1 MDGVVSSVYFVRDM
15 TRRRFDGPRTECP
28 VRNRSVPAG
37 IWPDFPDPT
46 GIQPGTNPCTGTGYG
61 FSYGSKLKIGPE
73 PVESCQVSFEPPG
86 RCKCPALI
94 IFLSK
99 YLLWN
104 FVVALPAPSLLL
116 NLAAI
121 PSNDSH
127 FVAFVFGRAFRNGI
141 SPIPSG
147 LLQVR
152 ASLFSLGSWS
162 SMGNKPGKQER
173 EVVSPLARGRQEI
186 LLKVAPPLDH
196 AHLRWLARDLERVH
210 GFTPGNCR
218 AVTPPDHYAEYMR
231 LQGWLDVNL
240 DDPDLSHLFPE
251 TPNGT
256 RNVSDNQI
264 CRPGSALSMEVTV
277 NSRQGFLSN
286 WVDEAVWEG
295 GTPAVSLGVKNAGT
309 SQSTELAKPPISSL
323 HFITRSHSS
332 TPQFLP
338 PPITSTCAVPLDPQ
352 PTSND
357 HTSLFQSR
365 VHDLLRR
372 GLLSSAQQAIQRFIA
387 SSPTVPDAV
396 FAIEF
401 AAASGVDLGLG
412 ISCEILRKLLGKF
425 DDAVKLFDRLIGS
438 EDCVL
443 SNAACTMILEGF
455 YEQDKFLEAFD
466 YFVRISDANVK
477 LGMWIYNVLIN
488 GLCHQGYVGEAIQV
502 FDIKCK
508 NTGLP
513 PTLHK
518 FKTLFFGLCK
528 KGWLVEAELV
538 FEEMEV
544 QGFFVDKMGLFDKA
558 WVLWNLMSDLGIQ
571 PNEVTYNLM
580 IWYYCKQGKLDCAFD
595 YFVRIS
601 DPNVKLGMWIYN
613 VLINGLCHQGYVGEA
628 IQVFDIMCKNT
639 GLPPTRHMFKTLFF
653 GLCKKG
659 WLVEAELVFE
669 EMEVQGFFVD
679 KVMYTSLMNAH
690 GKNKKMKMA
699 MRVYFRMLKKGCDP
713 DICTY
718 NTLIHGFLKMGLYD
732 KAWVL
737 WNLMSDL
744 GIQPN
749 EVTYNLMICYYCK
762 QGKLDCA
769 TMLLNSMV
777 PCNLAPCVHCY
788 TPIIAAL
795 YKQNRCLE
803 VDEMCERMLESGI
816 IPDHVLFF
824 VLMKNEPKGLELQL
838 CLLMLQAI
846 AKTVWLD
853 HSSLSNFDK
862 INSSAGL
869 EQEIELILREITRI
883 DLNLCNVAGSIYVSA
898 LCEGGKTEAALACFK
913 NVASAGCIPLL
924 FTFNSLIKRLFQDG
938 RFEDVKSLFEI
949 MQNEGIVPNLET
961 YLIMVKEYCKQEDLA
976 SAFGILDQ
984 MKEMGPEPN
993 VAIYACIIACL
1004 SKQRRISEECF
1015 TVAYMTMIKAYT
1027 RNGRGDK
1034 ALNLFEKMIENA
1046 IQPSSY
1052 SYTALLSGLV
1062 KRKIR
1067 LKNLVDLM
1075 ARSKIK
1081 ADLVLHIAWIS
1092 CVCGNITGTKKRWH
1106 MTSRISKRARD
1117 LLFNLLHQKAS

>member
-1 MDGVVSSVYFVRDM
+1 MIKRRPFHHSIYFK
-15 TRRRFDGPRTECP
+15 
-28 VRNRSVPAG
+28 
-37 IWPDFPDPT
+37 
-46 GIQPGTNPCTGTGYG
+46 
-61 FSYGSKLKIGPE
+61 SKK
-73 PVESCQVSFEPPG
+73 
-86 RCKCPALI
+86 R
-94 IFLSK
+94 
-99 YLLWN
+99 
-104 FVVALPAPSLLL
+104 
-116 NLAAI
+116 
-121 PSNDSH
+121 
-127 FVAFVFGRAFRNGI
+127 
-141 SPIPSG
+141 
-147 LLQVR
+147 
-152 ASLFSLGSWS
+152 
-162 SMGNKPGKQER
+162 
-173 EVVSPLARGRQEI
+173 
-186 LLKVAPPLDH
+186 
-196 AHLRWLARDLERVH
+196 
-210 GFTPGNCR
+210 
-218 AVTPPDHYAEYMR
+218 
-231 LQGWLDVNL
+231 
-240 DDPDLSHLFPE
+240 
-251 TPNGT
+251 
-256 RNVSDNQI
+256 
-264 CRPGSALSMEVTV
+264 
-277 NSRQGFLSN
+277 
-286 WVDEAVWEG
+286 
-295 GTPAVSLGVKNAGT
+295 
-309 SQSTELAKPPISSL
+309 
-323 HFITRSHSS
+323 
-332 TPQFLP
+332 
-338 PPITSTCAVPLDPQ
+338 PITSTCAVPLDPQ

-412 ISCEILRKLLGKF
+412 ISCEILRKLVDLGEPLSAHDFYHDHLIARGIEPDSNIVNSMVICLAKLGKL

-502 FDIKCK
+502 FDIRCK

-513 PTLHK
+513 PTLH
-518 FKTLFFGLCK
+518 
-528 KGWLVEAELV
+528 V
-538 FEEMEV
+538 
-544 QGFFVDKMGLFDKA
+544 
-558 WVLWNLMSDLGIQ
+558 
-571 PNEVTYNLM
+571 
-580 IWYYCKQGKLDCAFD
+580 
-595 YFVRIS
+595 
-601 DPNVKLGMWIYN
+601 
-613 VLINGLCHQGYVGEA
+613 
-628 IQVFDIMCKNT
+628 
-639 GLPPTRHMFKTLFF
+639 FKTLFF

-718 NTLIHGFLKMGLYD
+718 NTLIHGFLKMGLFD

-777 PCNLAPCVHCY
+777 PCNLAPCVRFYTPIIAALYKQDKFLEAFDYFVRISDANVKLGMWIYNVLINGLCHQGYVGEAIQVFDIMCKNTGLPPALHMFKTLFFGLCKKGWLVEAELVFEEMEVQGFFVDKVMYTSLMNAHGKNKKMKMAMRVYFRMLKKGCDPNICTYNTLIHGFLKMGLFDKAWVLWNLMSDLGIQPNEVTYNIMICYYCKQGKLDCATMLLNSMVPCNLAPCVRSY

-846 AKTVWLD
+846 AKNGCGLD

-984 MKEMGPEPN
+984 MKEMGPKPN

-1004 SKQRRISEECF
+1004 SKQRRISEAETVF
-1015 TVAYMTMIKAYT
+1015 HMMHRDGLDHDEVAYMTMIKAYT

-1052 SYTALLSGLV
+1052 SYTALL
-1062 KRKIR
+1062 
-1067 LKNLVDLM
+1067 
-1075 ARSKIK
+1075 KIK
-1081 ADLVLHIAWIS
+1081 RLSIEAHAE
-1092 CVCGNITGTKKRWH
+1092 N
-1106 MTSRISKRARD
+1106 
-1117 LLFNLLHQKAS
+1117 

>member
-1 MDGVVSSVYFVRDM
+1 METRILTEANDLGRRTTEDLCRRVEKL
-15 TRRRFDGPRTECP
+15 RRRVEEIDYKL
-28 VRNRSVPAG
+28 S
-37 IWPDFPDPT
+37 
-46 GIQPGTNPCTGTGYG
+46 
-61 FSYGSKLKIGPE
+61 FSSE
-73 PVESCQVSFEPPG
+73 
-86 RCKCPALI
+86 
-94 IFLSK
+94 
-99 YLLWN
+99 
-104 FVVALPAPSLLL
+104 
-116 NLAAI
+116 
-121 PSNDSH
+121 
-127 FVAFVFGRAFRNGI
+127 
-141 SPIPSG
+141 
-147 LLQVR
+147 
-152 ASLFSLGSWS
+152 
-162 SMGNKPGKQER
+162 
-173 EVVSPLARGRQEI
+173 
-186 LLKVAPPLDH
+186 
-196 AHLRWLARDLERVH
+196 
-210 GFTPGNCR
+210 
-218 AVTPPDHYAEYMR
+218 
-231 LQGWLDVNL
+231 
-240 DDPDLSHLFPE
+240 
-251 TPNGT
+251 
-256 RNVSDNQI
+256 
-264 CRPGSALSMEVTV
+264 
-277 NSRQGFLSN
+277 GFLVYESKTRDFWIN
-286 WVDEAVWEG
+286 LRLGEIGNRLGEKI
-295 GTPAVSLGVKNAGT
+295 VSLGLGAGRRKGDLFARV
-309 SQSTELAKPPISSL
+309 LAKRRRRDSTRDKNVAVLSRNLQRDGASRPFRPERDGINNSGVRCWIILVEFWLPLHLSSAVACNKTQAHLNPLNWLNPRFPPSISSPA
-323 HFITRSHSS
+323 HIV
-332 TPQFLP
+332 LP
-338 PPITSTCAVPLDPQ
+338 HNFSPHPQ

-387 SSPTVPDAV
+387 SSPTVHDAV

-412 ISCEILRKLLGKF
+412 ISELRIGIEPDSNIVNCMVICLAKLGKL

-502 FDIKCK
+502 FDIRCK

-513 PTLHK
+513 PTLHV

-538 FEEMEV
+538 FEEMEQFCEKV
-544 QGFFVDKMGLFDKA
+544 MYTSLMNAHGKNKKMKMAMRVYFRMLKKGCDPDIFTYNTLIHGFLKMGLFDKA

-580 IWYYCKQGKLDCAFD
+580 ICYYCKQGKLDCATMLLNSMVPCNLAPSVRSYTPIIAALYKQDKFLEAFD

-601 DPNVKLGMWIYN
+601 DANVKLGMWIYN
-613 VLINGLCHQGYVGEA
+613 VLINGLCHQGYV
-628 IQVFDIMCKNT
+628 
-639 GLPPTRHMFKTLFF
+639 
-653 GLCKKG
+653 G

-713 DICTY
+713 NICTY
-718 NTLIHGFLKMGLYD
+718 NTLIHGFLKMGLFD

-749 EVTYNLMICYYCK
+749 E

-769 TMLLNSMV
+769 KMLLNSMV
-777 PCNLAPCVHCY
+777 PCNLAPCVRSY
-788 TPIIAAL
+788 TPIIAAH
-795 YKQNRCLE
+795 RCGSN
-803 VDEMCERMLESGI
+803 CQERVWAG
-816 IPDHVLFF
+816 PFF
-824 VLMKNEPKGLELQL
+824 TL
-838 CLLMLQAI
+838 
-846 AKTVWLD
+846 
-853 HSSLSNFDK
+853 NFDK

-949 MQNEGIVPNLET
+949 MQNEGIVPNLQHDQN
-961 YLIMVKEYCKQEDLA
+961 EYCKQEDLA

-984 MKEMGPEPN
+984 MKEMGPKPN
-993 VAIYACIIACL
+993 VAIYDCIIACL
-1004 SKQRRISEECF
+1004 SKQGRISEAETVF
-1015 TVAYMTMIKAYT
+1015 HRMHRDGLDHDEVAYMTMIKAYT

-1081 ADLVLHIAWIS
+1081 ADLDSWI
-1092 CVCGNITGTKKRWH
+1092 CGNITGTKKRWH
-1106 MTSRISKRARD
+1106 MTNRISKRARD

>member
-1 MDGVVSSVYFVRDM
+1 MIKRRPFHHSIYFK
-15 TRRRFDGPRTECP
+15 
-28 VRNRSVPAG
+28 
-37 IWPDFPDPT
+37 
-46 GIQPGTNPCTGTGYG
+46 
-61 FSYGSKLKIGPE
+61 SKK
-73 PVESCQVSFEPPG
+73 
-86 RCKCPALI
+86 R
-94 IFLSK
+94 
-99 YLLWN
+99 
-104 FVVALPAPSLLL
+104 
-116 NLAAI
+116 
-121 PSNDSH
+121 
-127 FVAFVFGRAFRNGI
+127 
-141 SPIPSG
+141 
-147 LLQVR
+147 
-152 ASLFSLGSWS
+152 
-162 SMGNKPGKQER
+162 
-173 EVVSPLARGRQEI
+173 
-186 LLKVAPPLDH
+186 
-196 AHLRWLARDLERVH
+196 
-210 GFTPGNCR
+210 
-218 AVTPPDHYAEYMR
+218 
-231 LQGWLDVNL
+231 
-240 DDPDLSHLFPE
+240 
-251 TPNGT
+251 
-256 RNVSDNQI
+256 
-264 CRPGSALSMEVTV
+264 
-277 NSRQGFLSN
+277 
-286 WVDEAVWEG
+286 
-295 GTPAVSLGVKNAGT
+295 
-309 SQSTELAKPPISSL
+309 
-323 HFITRSHSS
+323 
-332 TPQFLP
+332 
-338 PPITSTCAVPLDPQ
+338 PITSTCAVPLDPQ

-412 ISCEILRKLLGKF
+412 ISCEILRKLVDLGEPLSAHDF
-425 DDAVKLFDRLIGS
+425 YHDHLI
-438 EDCVL
+438 
-443 SNAACTMILEGF
+443 ARGF

-477 LGMWIYNVLIN
+477 L
-488 GLCHQGYVGEAIQV
+488 
-502 FDIKCK
+502 
-508 NTGLP
+508 
-513 PTLHK
+513 
-518 FKTLFFGLCK
+518 
-528 KGWLVEAELV
+528 
-538 FEEMEV
+538 
-544 QGFFVDKMGLFDKA
+544 
-558 WVLWNLMSDLGIQ
+558 
-571 PNEVTYNLM
+571 
-580 IWYYCKQGKLDCAFD
+580 
-595 YFVRIS
+595 
-601 DPNVKLGMWIYN
+601 
-613 VLINGLCHQGYVGEA
+613 A

-639 GLPPTRHMFKTLFF
+639 GLPPTLHMFKTLFF

-713 DICTY
+713 DILTY
-718 NTLIHGFLKMGLYD
+718 NTLIHGFLKMGLFD

-744 GIQPN
+744 GIQPDEVTYN
-749 EVTYNLMICYYCK
+749 LMICYYCKQGKLNCAFDYFVRISDANVKLGMWIYNVLINGLCHQGYVGEAIQVFDIMCKNTGLPPPLHMFKTLFFGLCKKGWLVEAELVFEEMEVQGFFVDKVMYTSLMNAHGKNKKMKMAMRVYFRMLKKGCDPDIWTYNTLIHGFLKMGLFDKAWVLWNLMSDLGIQPDEVTYNLMICYYCK

-777 PCNLAPCVHCY
+777 PCNLAPSVHSY
-788 TPIIAAL
+788 KPIIAAL

-846 AKTVWLD
+846 AKNGCGLD

-961 YLIMVKEYCKQEDLA
+961 YLIMVNEYCKQEDLA

-984 MKEMGPEPN
+984 MKEMGPKPN
-993 VAIYACIIACL
+993 VAIYNCIIACL
-1004 SKQRRISEECF
+1004 SKQRRISEAETVF
-1015 TVAYMTMIKAYT
+1015 HMMHRDGLDHDEVAYMIMINAYT

-1067 LKNLVDLM
+1067 LKNVG
-1075 ARSKIK
+1075 RGFCSK
-1081 ADLVLHIAWIS
+1081 
-1092 CVCGNITGTKKRWH
+1092 
-1106 MTSRISKRARD
+1106 
-1117 LLFNLLHQKAS
+1117 

>member
-1 MDGVVSSVYFVRDM
+1 MIKRRPFHHSIYFK
-15 TRRRFDGPRTECP
+15 
-28 VRNRSVPAG
+28 
-37 IWPDFPDPT
+37 
-46 GIQPGTNPCTGTGYG
+46 
-61 FSYGSKLKIGPE
+61 SKK
-73 PVESCQVSFEPPG
+73 
-86 RCKCPALI
+86 R
-94 IFLSK
+94 
-99 YLLWN
+99 
-104 FVVALPAPSLLL
+104 
-116 NLAAI
+116 
-121 PSNDSH
+121 
-127 FVAFVFGRAFRNGI
+127 
-141 SPIPSG
+141 
-147 LLQVR
+147 
-152 ASLFSLGSWS
+152 
-162 SMGNKPGKQER
+162 
-173 EVVSPLARGRQEI
+173 
-186 LLKVAPPLDH
+186 
-196 AHLRWLARDLERVH
+196 
-210 GFTPGNCR
+210 
-218 AVTPPDHYAEYMR
+218 
-231 LQGWLDVNL
+231 
-240 DDPDLSHLFPE
+240 
-251 TPNGT
+251 
-256 RNVSDNQI
+256 
-264 CRPGSALSMEVTV
+264 
-277 NSRQGFLSN
+277 
-286 WVDEAVWEG
+286 
-295 GTPAVSLGVKNAGT
+295 
-309 SQSTELAKPPISSL
+309 
-323 HFITRSHSS
+323 
-332 TPQFLP
+332 
-338 PPITSTCAVPLDPQ
+338 PITSTCAVPLDPQ

-412 ISCEILRKLLGKF
+412 ISCEILRKLVDLGEPLSAHDFYHDHLIARGIEPDSNIVNSMVICLAKLGKL

-466 YFVRISDANVK
+466 YFVRISDA
-477 LGMWIYNVLIN
+477 
-488 GLCHQGYVGEAIQV
+488 
-502 FDIKCK
+502 
-508 NTGLP
+508 
-513 PTLHK
+513 
-518 FKTLFFGLCK
+518 
-528 KGWLVEAELV
+528 
-538 FEEMEV
+538 
-544 QGFFVDKMGLFDKA
+544 
-558 WVLWNLMSDLGIQ
+558 
-571 PNEVTYNLM
+571 
-580 IWYYCKQGKLDCAFD
+580 
-595 YFVRIS
+595 
-601 DPNVKLGMWIYN
+601 NVKLGMWIYN

-713 DICTY
+713 DIFTY
-718 NTLIHGFLKMGLYD
+718 NTLIHGFLKMGLFDKAWVLWNLMSDLGIQPNKVTYNLMICYYCKQGKLDCATMLLNSMVPCNLAPCVRSYTPIIAALYKQDKFLEAFDYFVRISDANVKLGMWIYNVLINGLCHQGYVGEAIQVFDIMCKNTGLPPTLHMFKTLFFGLCKKGWLVEAELVFEEMEVQGFFVDKVMYTSLMNAHGKNKKMKMAMRVYFRMLKKGCDPDIFTYNTLIHGFLKMGLFD

-777 PCNLAPCVHCY
+777 PCNLAPCVRSYTPIIAALYKQDKFLEAFDYFVRISDANVKLGMWIYNVLINGLCHQGYVGEAIQVFDIMCKNTGLPPTLHMFKTLFFGLCKKGWLVEAELVFEEMEVQGFFVDKVMYTSLMNAHGKNKKMKMAMRVYFRMLKKGCDPDICTYNTLIHGFLKMGLFDKAWVLWNLMSDLGIQPNEVTYNLMICYYCKQGKLDCATMLLNSMVPCNLAPCVRSY

-846 AKTVWLD
+846 AKNGCGLD

-961 YLIMVKEYCKQEDLA
+961 YLIMVNEYCKQEDLA
-976 SAFGILDQ
+976 SAFWYF
-984 MKEMGPEPN
+984 GPDEGN
-993 VAIYACIIACL
+993 G
-1004 SKQRRISEECF
+1004 SK
-1015 TVAYMTMIKAYT
+1015 T
-1027 RNGRGDK
+1027 
-1034 ALNLFEKMIENA
+1034 
-1046 IQPSSY
+1046 
-1052 SYTALLSGLV
+1052 
-1062 KRKIR
+1062 
-1067 LKNLVDLM
+1067 
-1075 ARSKIK
+1075 
-1081 ADLVLHIAWIS
+1081 
-1092 CVCGNITGTKKRWH
+1092 
-1106 MTSRISKRARD
+1106 
-1117 LLFNLLHQKAS
+1117 

>member
-1 MDGVVSSVYFVRDM
+1 
-15 TRRRFDGPRTECP
+15 
-28 VRNRSVPAG
+28 
-37 IWPDFPDPT
+37 
-46 GIQPGTNPCTGTGYG
+46 
-61 FSYGSKLKIGPE
+61 
-73 PVESCQVSFEPPG
+73 
-86 RCKCPALI
+86 
-94 IFLSK
+94 
-99 YLLWN
+99 
-104 FVVALPAPSLLL
+104 
-116 NLAAI
+116 
-121 PSNDSH
+121 
-127 FVAFVFGRAFRNGI
+127 
-141 SPIPSG
+141 
-147 LLQVR
+147 
-152 ASLFSLGSWS
+152 
-162 SMGNKPGKQER
+162 MGNKPGKQER

-264 CRPGSALSMEVTV
+264 CRPGSALSMEVT
-277 NSRQGFLSN
+277 
-286 WVDEAVWEG
+286 
-295 GTPAVSLGVKNAGT
+295 
-309 SQSTELAKPPISSL
+309 
-323 HFITRSHSS
+323 
-332 TPQFLP
+332 
-338 PPITSTCAVPLDPQ
+338 
-352 PTSND
+352 
-357 HTSLFQSR
+357 
-365 VHDLLRR
+365 
-372 GLLSSAQQAIQRFIA
+372 QAIQRFIA
-387 SSPTVPDAV
+387 SSPTVHDAV

-401 AAASGVDLGLG
+401 SAASGVDLGLG
-412 ISCEILRKLLGKF
+412 ISCENLRKLVDLGEPLSAHDFYHDHLIARGIEPESNIVNSMVICLAKLGKL

-477 LGMWIYNVLIN
+477 LGMWIYNVLID
-488 GLCHQGYVGEAIQV
+488 GLCHQGYVGEAIQ
-502 FDIKCK
+502 
-508 NTGLP
+508 G
-513 PTLHK
+513 
-518 FKTLFFGLCK
+518 
-528 KGWLVEAELV
+528 GWWRRSWFLKRWSA
-538 FEEMEV
+538 
-544 QGFFVDKMGLFDKA
+544 
-558 WVLWNLMSDLGIQ
+558 
-571 PNEVTYNLM
+571 
-580 IWYYCKQGKLDCAFD
+580 
-595 YFVRIS
+595 R
-601 DPNVKLGMWIYN
+601 
-613 VLINGLCHQGYVGEA
+613 
-628 IQVFDIMCKNT
+628 
-639 GLPPTRHMFKTLFF
+639 
-653 GLCKKG
+653 
-659 WLVEAELVFE
+659 
-669 EMEVQGFFVD
+669 FFVD

-713 DICTY
+713 DIWTY
-718 NTLIHGFLKMGLYD
+718 NTLIRGFLKMGLFD

-744 GIQPN
+744 GIQPD

-777 PCNLAPCVHCY
+777 PCNLAPSVRSY
-788 TPIIAAL
+788 TPIVATL

-846 AKTVWLD
+846 AKNGCGLD

-961 YLIMVKEYCKQEDLA
+961 YLIMVNEYCKQEDLA

-984 MKEMGPEPN
+984 MKEMGPKPN
-993 VAIYACIIACL
+993 VAIYGCIIACL
-1004 SKQRRISEECF
+1004 SKQRRISEAETVF
-1015 TVAYMTMIKAYT
+1015 HMMHRDGLDHDEVAYMTMIKAYT

-1067 LKNLVDLM
+1067 LKNVG
-1075 ARSKIK
+1075 RGFCSK
-1081 ADLVLHIAWIS
+1081 
-1092 CVCGNITGTKKRWH
+1092 
-1106 MTSRISKRARD
+1106 
-1117 LLFNLLHQKAS
+1117 

>member
-1 MDGVVSSVYFVRDM
+1 MIKRRPFHHSIYFK
-15 TRRRFDGPRTECP
+15 
-28 VRNRSVPAG
+28 
-37 IWPDFPDPT
+37 
-46 GIQPGTNPCTGTGYG
+46 
-61 FSYGSKLKIGPE
+61 SKK
-73 PVESCQVSFEPPG
+73 
-86 RCKCPALI
+86 R
-94 IFLSK
+94 
-99 YLLWN
+99 
-104 FVVALPAPSLLL
+104 
-116 NLAAI
+116 
-121 PSNDSH
+121 
-127 FVAFVFGRAFRNGI
+127 
-141 SPIPSG
+141 
-147 LLQVR
+147 
-152 ASLFSLGSWS
+152 
-162 SMGNKPGKQER
+162 
-173 EVVSPLARGRQEI
+173 
-186 LLKVAPPLDH
+186 
-196 AHLRWLARDLERVH
+196 
-210 GFTPGNCR
+210 
-218 AVTPPDHYAEYMR
+218 
-231 LQGWLDVNL
+231 
-240 DDPDLSHLFPE
+240 
-251 TPNGT
+251 
-256 RNVSDNQI
+256 
-264 CRPGSALSMEVTV
+264 
-277 NSRQGFLSN
+277 
-286 WVDEAVWEG
+286 
-295 GTPAVSLGVKNAGT
+295 
-309 SQSTELAKPPISSL
+309 
-323 HFITRSHSS
+323 
-332 TPQFLP
+332 
-338 PPITSTCAVPLDPQ
+338 PITSTCAVPLDPQ

-412 ISCEILRKLLGKF
+412 ISCEILRKLVDLGEPLSAHDFYHDHLIARGIEPDSNIVNSMVICLAKLGKL

-502 FDIKCK
+502 FDIMYK

-513 PTLHK
+513 PTLHM

-544 QGFFVDKMGLFDKA
+544 QGFFVDKVMYTSLMNAHGKNKKMKMAMRVYFRMLKKGCDPDICTYNTLIHGFLKMGLFDKA

-571 PNEVTYNLM
+571 LNEVTYNLM
-580 IWYYCKQGKLDCAFD
+580 ICYYCKQGKLDCAFD

-659 WLVEAELVFE
+659 WLVEAELVIE

-718 NTLIHGFLKMGLYD
+718 NTLIHGFLKMGLFD

-777 PCNLAPCVHCY
+777 PCNLAPCVRSY

-846 AKTVWLD
+846 AKNGCGLD

-984 MKEMGPEPN
+984 MKEMGPKPN

-1004 SKQRRISEECF
+1004 SKQRRISEAETVF
-1015 TVAYMTMIKAYT
+1015 HMMHRDGLDHDEVAYMTMIKAYT

-1052 SYTALLSGLV
+1052 SYTALLSGTQILKYGMNIPVAAHHKIHNKSQELV
-1062 KRKIR
+1062 QKSEPAVPKAE
-1067 LKNLVDLM
+1067 L
-1075 ARSKIK
+1075 SKK
-1081 ADLVLHIAWIS
+1081 EESA
-1092 CVCGNITGTKKRWH
+1092 TKKL
-1106 MTSRISKRARD
+1106 TLPKVDYATE
-1117 LLFNLLHQKAS
+1117 LFNVLCMDDSRESDSTNPAHDKDGPVSKGLAMDPTPFVPNHIDPVAMAFTYCSGLGKPWLSSSWDGDANH

>member
-1 MDGVVSSVYFVRDM
+1 MIKRRPFHHSIYFK
-15 TRRRFDGPRTECP
+15 
-28 VRNRSVPAG
+28 
-37 IWPDFPDPT
+37 
-46 GIQPGTNPCTGTGYG
+46 
-61 FSYGSKLKIGPE
+61 SKK
-73 PVESCQVSFEPPG
+73 
-86 RCKCPALI
+86 R
-94 IFLSK
+94 
-99 YLLWN
+99 
-104 FVVALPAPSLLL
+104 
-116 NLAAI
+116 
-121 PSNDSH
+121 
-127 FVAFVFGRAFRNGI
+127 
-141 SPIPSG
+141 
-147 LLQVR
+147 
-152 ASLFSLGSWS
+152 
-162 SMGNKPGKQER
+162 
-173 EVVSPLARGRQEI
+173 
-186 LLKVAPPLDH
+186 
-196 AHLRWLARDLERVH
+196 
-210 GFTPGNCR
+210 
-218 AVTPPDHYAEYMR
+218 
-231 LQGWLDVNL
+231 
-240 DDPDLSHLFPE
+240 
-251 TPNGT
+251 
-256 RNVSDNQI
+256 
-264 CRPGSALSMEVTV
+264 
-277 NSRQGFLSN
+277 
-286 WVDEAVWEG
+286 
-295 GTPAVSLGVKNAGT
+295 
-309 SQSTELAKPPISSL
+309 
-323 HFITRSHSS
+323 
-332 TPQFLP
+332 
-338 PPITSTCAVPLDPQ
+338 PITSTCAVPLDPQ

-412 ISCEILRKLLGKF
+412 ISCEILRKLVDLGEPLSAHDFYHDHLIARGIEPDSNIVNSMVICLAKLGKL

-502 FDIKCK
+502 FDIRCK

-513 PTLHK
+513 PTLHV

-544 QGFFVDKMGLFDKA
+544 QGFFVEKVMYTSLMNAHGKNKKMKMAMRVYFRMLKKGCDPDIFTYNTLIHGFLKMGLFDKA

-580 IWYYCKQGKLDCAFD
+580 ICYYCKQGKLDCATMLLNSMVPCNLAPCVHSYTPIIAALYKQDKFLEVFD

-601 DPNVKLGMWIYN
+601 DANVKLGMWIYN

-639 GLPPTRHMFKTLFF
+639 GLPPTLHMFKILFF

-718 NTLIHGFLKMGLYD
+718 NTLIHGFLKMGLFD

-749 EVTYNLMICYYCK
+749 E
-762 QGKLDCA
+762 
-769 TMLLNSMV
+769 
-777 PCNLAPCVHCY
+777 
-788 TPIIAAL
+788 
-795 YKQNRCLE
+795 NRCLE

-824 VLMKNEPKGLELQL
+824 VLIKNEPKGLELQL

-846 AKTVWLD
+846 AKNGCGLD

-883 DLNLCNVAGSIYVSA
+883 DLNLCNVAGSIYVRA
-898 LCEGGKTEAALACFK
+898 LCEGGKTEAALACFI

-961 YLIMVKEYCKQEDLA
+961 YLIMVNEYCKQEDLA

-984 MKEMGPEPN
+984 MKEMGPKPN

-1004 SKQRRISEECF
+1004 SKQRRISEAETVF
-1015 TVAYMTMIKAYT
+1015 HMMHRDGLDHDEVAYMTMIKAYT

-1062 KRKIR
+1062 KRKNR
-1067 LKNLVDLM
+1067 LKNVG
-1075 ARSKIK
+1075 RGFCSK
-1081 ADLVLHIAWIS
+1081 
-1092 CVCGNITGTKKRWH
+1092 
-1106 MTSRISKRARD
+1106 
-1117 LLFNLLHQKAS
+1117 

>member
-1 MDGVVSSVYFVRDM
+1 
-15 TRRRFDGPRTECP
+15 
-28 VRNRSVPAG
+28 
-37 IWPDFPDPT
+37 
-46 GIQPGTNPCTGTGYG
+46 
-61 FSYGSKLKIGPE
+61 
-73 PVESCQVSFEPPG
+73 
-86 RCKCPALI
+86 
-94 IFLSK
+94 
-99 YLLWN
+99 
-104 FVVALPAPSLLL
+104 
-116 NLAAI
+116 
-121 PSNDSH
+121 
-127 FVAFVFGRAFRNGI
+127 
-141 SPIPSG
+141 
-147 LLQVR
+147 
-152 ASLFSLGSWS
+152 
-162 SMGNKPGKQER
+162 MGNKPGKQER
-173 EVVSPLARGRQEI
+173 EVVSPLARDRQEI

-256 RNVSDNQI
+256 RNVLDNQI
-264 CRPGSALSMEVTV
+264 CCPGSALSMEVTV
-277 NSRQGFLSN
+277 N
-286 WVDEAVWEG
+286 VY
-295 GTPAVSLGVKNAGT
+295 
-309 SQSTELAKPPISSL
+309 
-323 HFITRSHSS
+323 
-332 TPQFLP
+332 
-338 PPITSTCAVPLDPQ
+338 PQ

-357 HTSLFQSR
+357 HTSLFQSL

-396 FAIEF
+396 SAIEF

-412 ISCEILRKLLGKF
+412 ISCEILRKLVDLGEPLSAHDFYHDHLIARGIEPDSNIVNSMVICLAKLGKL

-502 FDIKCK
+502 FDIMCK

-513 PTLHK
+513 PTL
-518 FKTLFFGLCK
+518 
-528 KGWLVEAELV
+528 
-538 FEEMEV
+538 
-544 QGFFVDKMGLFDKA
+544 
-558 WVLWNLMSDLGIQ
+558 
-571 PNEVTYNLM
+571 
-580 IWYYCKQGKLDCAFD
+580 
-595 YFVRIS
+595 
-601 DPNVKLGMWIYN
+601 
-613 VLINGLCHQGYVGEA
+613 
-628 IQVFDIMCKNT
+628 
-639 GLPPTRHMFKTLFF
+639 HMFKTLFF

-659 WLVEAELVFE
+659 WLVEAELIFE

-718 NTLIHGFLKMGLYD
+718 NTLIHGFLKMGLFD

-762 QGKLDCA
+762 QEKLDCA

-846 AKTVWLD
+846 AKNGCGLD
-853 HSSLSNFDK
+853 HSSLSNFVK
-862 INSSAGL
+862 KNSSAGL
-869 EQEIELILREITRI
+869 EQEIELILREITTI

-898 LCEGGKTEAALACFK
+898 LCEGGKTAAALACFK
-913 NVASAGCIPLL
+913 NVVSAGCIPLL
-924 FTFNSLIKRLFQDG
+924 FTFNSLIKCLFQDG
-938 RFEDVKSLFEI
+938 HFEDVKSLFEI

-961 YLIMVKEYCKQEDLA
+961 YLIMVNEYCKQEDLA

-984 MKEMGPEPN
+984 MKEMGPKPN
-993 VAIYACIIACL
+993 VAIYDCIIACL
-1004 SKQRRISEECF
+1004 SKQRRISEAETVF
-1015 TVAYMTMIKAYT
+1015 RRMHRDGLDHDEVAYMTMINAYT

-1052 SYTALLSGLV
+1052 SYTALLSGMSADGCAPDRCAYNTLLKFLCERISGRRISNEATVETSGDPVIFYEVIVSYSSACSLGDNQQHGLTSSRHIGSPQLWKHPWNAERALPNGRGTDEHTEGGFAVRELELAHYFQCKICLCSQSEISWHPPMNATANTECGYVLWYELDKGLALGGFLCNMPFQFVSFPFFPGNSDRKFDPLMETTTKSDESRLSRPGHSKV
-1062 KRKIR
+1062 KPFSVSVG
-1067 LKNLVDLM
+1067 NTSVLM
-1075 ARSKIK
+1075 VVNGMAKANQMLSPPTFINSIK
-1081 ADLVLHIAWIS
+1081 ASFIDEMVK
-1092 CVCGNITGTKKRWH
+1092 T
-1106 MTSRISKRARD
+1106 
-1117 LLFNLLHQKAS
+1117 

>member
-1 MDGVVSSVYFVRDM
+1 MIKRRPFHHSIYFK
-15 TRRRFDGPRTECP
+15 
-28 VRNRSVPAG
+28 
-37 IWPDFPDPT
+37 
-46 GIQPGTNPCTGTGYG
+46 
-61 FSYGSKLKIGPE
+61 SKK
-73 PVESCQVSFEPPG
+73 
-86 RCKCPALI
+86 
-94 IFLSK
+94 
-99 YLLWN
+99 
-104 FVVALPAPSLLL
+104 
-116 NLAAI
+116 
-121 PSNDSH
+121 
-127 FVAFVFGRAFRNGI
+127 RA
-141 SPIPSG
+141 
-147 LLQVR
+147 
-152 ASLFSLGSWS
+152 
-162 SMGNKPGKQER
+162 
-173 EVVSPLARGRQEI
+173 
-186 LLKVAPPLDH
+186 
-196 AHLRWLARDLERVH
+196 
-210 GFTPGNCR
+210 
-218 AVTPPDHYAEYMR
+218 
-231 LQGWLDVNL
+231 
-240 DDPDLSHLFPE
+240 
-251 TPNGT
+251 
-256 RNVSDNQI
+256 
-264 CRPGSALSMEVTV
+264 
-277 NSRQGFLSN
+277 
-286 WVDEAVWEG
+286 
-295 GTPAVSLGVKNAGT
+295 
-309 SQSTELAKPPISSL
+309 
-323 HFITRSHSS
+323 
-332 TPQFLP
+332 
-338 PPITSTCAVPLDPQ
+338 ITSTCAVPLDPQ

-412 ISCEILRKLLGKF
+412 ISCEILRKLVDLGEPLSAHDFYHDHLIARGIEPDSTIVNSMVICLAKLGKL

-502 FDIKCK
+502 FDIRCK

-513 PTLHK
+513 PTLH
-518 FKTLFFGLCK
+518 
-528 KGWLVEAELV
+528 V
-538 FEEMEV
+538 F
-544 QGFFVDKMGLFDKA
+544 
-558 WVLWNLMSDLGIQ
+558 
-571 PNEVTYNLM
+571 
-580 IWYYCKQGKLDCAFD
+580 
-595 YFVRIS
+595 R
-601 DPNVKLGMWIYN
+601 
-613 VLINGLCHQGYVGEA
+613 
-628 IQVFDIMCKNT
+628 
-639 GLPPTRHMFKTLFF
+639 TLFF

-699 MRVYFRMLKKGCDP
+699 MRVYCRMLKKGCDP

-718 NTLIHGFLKMGLYD
+718 NTLIHGFLKMGLFDKAWVLWNLMSDLGIQPNKVTYNLMICYYCKQGKLDCATMLLNSMVPCNLAPCVRSYTPIIAALYKQDKFLEAFDYFVRISDANVKLGMWIYNVLINGLCHQGYVGEAIQVFDIMCKNTGLPPTLHLFKTLFFGLCKKGWLVEAELVFEEMEVQGFFLDKVMYTSLMNAHGKNKKMKMAMRVYFRMLKKGCDPDICTYNALIHGFLKMGLFD

-777 PCNLAPCVHCY
+777 PCNLAPCVRSY

-846 AKTVWLD
+846 AKNGCGLD

-949 MQNEGIVPNLET
+949 MQNEGIVPNLQT

-984 MKEMGPEPN
+984 MKEMGPKPN

-1004 SKQRRISEECF
+1004 SKQRRISEAETVF
-1015 TVAYMTMIKAYT
+1015 HRMHRDGLDHDEVAYMTMIKAYT

-1067 LKNLVDLM
+1067 LKNVG
-1075 ARSKIK
+1075 RGFCSK
-1081 ADLVLHIAWIS
+1081 
-1092 CVCGNITGTKKRWH
+1092 
-1106 MTSRISKRARD
+1106 
-1117 LLFNLLHQKAS
+1117 

>member
-1 MDGVVSSVYFVRDM
+1 MIKRRPFHHSIYFK
-15 TRRRFDGPRTECP
+15 
-28 VRNRSVPAG
+28 
-37 IWPDFPDPT
+37 
-46 GIQPGTNPCTGTGYG
+46 
-61 FSYGSKLKIGPE
+61 SKK
-73 PVESCQVSFEPPG
+73 
-86 RCKCPALI
+86 R
-94 IFLSK
+94 
-99 YLLWN
+99 
-104 FVVALPAPSLLL
+104 
-116 NLAAI
+116 
-121 PSNDSH
+121 
-127 FVAFVFGRAFRNGI
+127 
-141 SPIPSG
+141 
-147 LLQVR
+147 
-152 ASLFSLGSWS
+152 
-162 SMGNKPGKQER
+162 
-173 EVVSPLARGRQEI
+173 
-186 LLKVAPPLDH
+186 
-196 AHLRWLARDLERVH
+196 
-210 GFTPGNCR
+210 
-218 AVTPPDHYAEYMR
+218 
-231 LQGWLDVNL
+231 
-240 DDPDLSHLFPE
+240 
-251 TPNGT
+251 
-256 RNVSDNQI
+256 
-264 CRPGSALSMEVTV
+264 
-277 NSRQGFLSN
+277 
-286 WVDEAVWEG
+286 
-295 GTPAVSLGVKNAGT
+295 
-309 SQSTELAKPPISSL
+309 
-323 HFITRSHSS
+323 
-332 TPQFLP
+332 
-338 PPITSTCAVPLDPQ
+338 PITSTCAVPLDPQ

-357 HTSLFQSR
+357 HTSLFQSL

-412 ISCEILRKLLGKF
+412 ISCEILRKLVDLGEPLSAHDFYHDHLIARGIEPDSNIVNSMVICLAKLGKL

-443 SNAACTMILEGF
+443 SNAACTVILEGF

-502 FDIKCK
+502 FDIRCK

-513 PTLHK
+513 PTL
-518 FKTLFFGLCK
+518 
-528 KGWLVEAELV
+528 
-538 FEEMEV
+538 
-544 QGFFVDKMGLFDKA
+544 Q
-558 WVLWNLMSDLGIQ
+558 
-571 PNEVTYNLM
+571 
-580 IWYYCKQGKLDCAFD
+580 
-595 YFVRIS
+595 
-601 DPNVKLGMWIYN
+601 
-613 VLINGLCHQGYVGEA
+613 
-628 IQVFDIMCKNT
+628 
-639 GLPPTRHMFKTLFF
+639 MFKTLFF

-679 KVMYTSLMNAH
+679 KVLYTSLMNAH

-718 NTLIHGFLKMGLYD
+718 NTLIHGFLKMGLFD

-777 PCNLAPCVHCY
+777 PCNLAPCVRSY

-846 AKTVWLD
+846 AKNGCGLD

-984 MKEMGPEPN
+984 MKEMGPKPN

-1004 SKQRRISEECF
+1004 SKQGRISEAETVF
-1015 TVAYMTMIKAYT
+1015 HRMHRDGLDHDEVAYMTMIKAYT

-1067 LKNLVDLM
+1067 LKNAAHHKIHNKSQELVQKSEPAVPKAEL
-1075 ARSKIK
+1075 SKK
-1081 ADLVLHIAWIS
+1081 EESA
-1092 CVCGNITGTKKRWH
+1092 TKKLTLPKVDYATELFNVLCMDDSRESDSTNPAHDKDGPVSKVIQYGVSIFYPSTATCKMLAQQQQFTMVTAAGSGNGSNTIRAKSHRSGSDGIHLPARGWGSH
-1106 MTSRISKRARD
+1106 GYQVPGMAMPITDPQKYMQALPNQQTVDYPSFKFVIVGDGGTAKMLTGDIPPNQTIYIKNLNEKVKKEGILELDPFELKAQFWLTFRGDFFLRVTASEIKIRISTSFRQGNPSAQETIPPHNI
-1117 LLFNLLHQKAS
+1117 LFIQNLPHEATSMMLQVLFQQYPGFREVRMIEAKPGIAFVEFEDDVQSSMAMQALQGFKITPQNPMAITTPRSNQPLF

>member
-1 MDGVVSSVYFVRDM
+1 MIKRRPFHHSIYFK
-15 TRRRFDGPRTECP
+15 
-28 VRNRSVPAG
+28 
-37 IWPDFPDPT
+37 
-46 GIQPGTNPCTGTGYG
+46 
-61 FSYGSKLKIGPE
+61 SKK
-73 PVESCQVSFEPPG
+73 
-86 RCKCPALI
+86 R
-94 IFLSK
+94 
-99 YLLWN
+99 
-104 FVVALPAPSLLL
+104 
-116 NLAAI
+116 
-121 PSNDSH
+121 
-127 FVAFVFGRAFRNGI
+127 
-141 SPIPSG
+141 
-147 LLQVR
+147 
-152 ASLFSLGSWS
+152 
-162 SMGNKPGKQER
+162 
-173 EVVSPLARGRQEI
+173 
-186 LLKVAPPLDH
+186 
-196 AHLRWLARDLERVH
+196 
-210 GFTPGNCR
+210 
-218 AVTPPDHYAEYMR
+218 
-231 LQGWLDVNL
+231 
-240 DDPDLSHLFPE
+240 
-251 TPNGT
+251 
-256 RNVSDNQI
+256 
-264 CRPGSALSMEVTV
+264 
-277 NSRQGFLSN
+277 
-286 WVDEAVWEG
+286 
-295 GTPAVSLGVKNAGT
+295 
-309 SQSTELAKPPISSL
+309 
-323 HFITRSHSS
+323 
-332 TPQFLP
+332 
-338 PPITSTCAVPLDPQ
+338 PITSTCAVPLDPQ

-412 ISCEILRKLLGKF
+412 ISCEILRKLVDLGEPLSAHDFYHDHLIARGIEPDSNIVNSMVICLAKLGKL

-502 FDIKCK
+502 FDIRCK

-513 PTLHK
+513 PTLHV

-544 QGFFVDKMGLFDKA
+544 QGFFV
-558 WVLWNLMSDLGIQ
+558 
-571 PNEVTYNLM
+571 E
-580 IWYYCKQGKLDCAFD
+580 
-595 YFVRIS
+595 
-601 DPNVKLGMWIYN
+601 
-613 VLINGLCHQGYVGEA
+613 
-628 IQVFDIMCKNT
+628 
-639 GLPPTRHMFKTLFF
+639 
-653 GLCKKG
+653 
-659 WLVEAELVFE
+659 
-669 EMEVQGFFVD
+669 

-713 DICTY
+713 DIFTY
-718 NTLIHGFLKMGLYD
+718 NTLIHGFLKMGLFD

-777 PCNLAPCVHCY
+777 PCNLAPCVRSYTPIIAALYKQDKFLEAFDYFVRISDANVKLGMWIYNVLINGLCHQGYVGEAIQVFDIMCKNTGLPPTRHLFKTLFFGLCKKGWLVEAELVFEEMEVQGFFVDKVMYNSLMNAHGKNKKMKMAMRVYFRMLKKGCDPDICTYNTLIHGFLKMGLFDKAWVLWNLMSDLGIQPNEVTYNKMICYYCKQGKLDCATMLLNSMVPCNLAPCVRSY

-846 AKTVWLD
+846 AKNGCGLD

-913 NVASAGCIPLL
+913 NVASAGCVPLL
-924 FTFNSLIKRLFQDG
+924 FTFNALIKRLFQDG

-984 MKEMGPEPN
+984 MKEMGPKPN
-993 VAIYACIIACL
+993 VTIYACIIACL
-1004 SKQRRISEECF
+1004 SKQRRISEAETVF
-1015 TVAYMTMIKAYT
+1015 HRMHRDGLDHDEVAYMTMINAYT

-1052 SYTALLSGLV
+1052 SYTALLKVRLKLISSCTSLGLV
-1062 KRKIR
+1062 AFAETSLAPRK
-1067 LKNLVDLM
+1067 D
-1075 ARSKIK
+1075 
-1081 ADLVLHIAWIS
+1081 
-1092 CVCGNITGTKKRWH
+1092 GT
-1106 MTSRISKRARD
+1106 
-1117 LLFNLLHQKAS
+1117 

>member
-1 MDGVVSSVYFVRDM
+1 M
-15 TRRRFDGPRTECP
+15 
-28 VRNRSVPAG
+28 
-37 IWPDFPDPT
+37 I
-46 GIQPGTNPCTGTGYG
+46 
-61 FSYGSKLKIGPE
+61 
-73 PVESCQVSFEPPG
+73 
-86 RCKCPALI
+86 
-94 IFLSK
+94 
-99 YLLWN
+99 
-104 FVVALPAPSLLL
+104 
-116 NLAAI
+116 
-121 PSNDSH
+121 
-127 FVAFVFGRAFRNGI
+127 FRN
-141 SPIPSG
+141 
-147 LLQVR
+147 
-152 ASLFSLGSWS
+152 
-162 SMGNKPGKQER
+162 
-173 EVVSPLARGRQEI
+173 
-186 LLKVAPPLDH
+186 
-196 AHLRWLARDLERVH
+196 
-210 GFTPGNCR
+210 
-218 AVTPPDHYAEYMR
+218 
-231 LQGWLDVNL
+231 
-240 DDPDLSHLFPE
+240 
-251 TPNGT
+251 
-256 RNVSDNQI
+256 
-264 CRPGSALSMEVTV
+264 
-277 NSRQGFLSN
+277 
-286 WVDEAVWEG
+286 
-295 GTPAVSLGVKNAGT
+295 
-309 SQSTELAKPPISSL
+309 
-323 HFITRSHSS
+323 
-332 TPQFLP
+332 
-338 PPITSTCAVPLDPQ
+338 PQ

-412 ISCEILRKLLGKF
+412 ISCEILRKLVDLGEPLSAHDFYHDHLIARGIEPDSNIVNSMVICLAKLGKL

-466 YFVRISDANVK
+466 YFVRISDA
-477 LGMWIYNVLIN
+477 
-488 GLCHQGYVGEAIQV
+488 
-502 FDIKCK
+502 
-508 NTGLP
+508 
-513 PTLHK
+513 
-518 FKTLFFGLCK
+518 
-528 KGWLVEAELV
+528 
-538 FEEMEV
+538 
-544 QGFFVDKMGLFDKA
+544 
-558 WVLWNLMSDLGIQ
+558 
-571 PNEVTYNLM
+571 
-580 IWYYCKQGKLDCAFD
+580 
-595 YFVRIS
+595 
-601 DPNVKLGMWIYN
+601 NVKLGMWIYN

-713 DICTY
+713 NICTY
-718 NTLIHGFLKMGLYD
+718 NTLIHGFLKMGLFD

-777 PCNLAPCVHCY
+777 PCNLAPCVCSY

-846 AKTVWLD
+846 AKNGCGLD

-924 FTFNSLIKRLFQDG
+924 FTFNSLIKRLYQDG

-949 MQNEGIVPNLET
+949 MQNEGIVPNLQT

-984 MKEMGPEPN
+984 MKEMGPKPN

-1004 SKQRRISEECF
+1004 SKQRRISEAETVF
-1015 TVAYMTMIKAYT
+1015 HMMHRDGLDHDEVAYMTMIKAYT

-1106 MTSRISKRARD
+1106 MTNRISKRARD
-1117 LLFNLLHQKAS
+1117 LLFNLLHRKLPSLGEDVFTDPAHSP

>member
-1 MDGVVSSVYFVRDM
+1 MIKRRPFHHSIYFK
-15 TRRRFDGPRTECP
+15 
-28 VRNRSVPAG
+28 
-37 IWPDFPDPT
+37 
-46 GIQPGTNPCTGTGYG
+46 
-61 FSYGSKLKIGPE
+61 SKK
-73 PVESCQVSFEPPG
+73 
-86 RCKCPALI
+86 
-94 IFLSK
+94 
-99 YLLWN
+99 
-104 FVVALPAPSLLL
+104 
-116 NLAAI
+116 
-121 PSNDSH
+121 
-127 FVAFVFGRAFRNGI
+127 RA
-141 SPIPSG
+141 
-147 LLQVR
+147 
-152 ASLFSLGSWS
+152 
-162 SMGNKPGKQER
+162 
-173 EVVSPLARGRQEI
+173 
-186 LLKVAPPLDH
+186 
-196 AHLRWLARDLERVH
+196 
-210 GFTPGNCR
+210 
-218 AVTPPDHYAEYMR
+218 
-231 LQGWLDVNL
+231 
-240 DDPDLSHLFPE
+240 
-251 TPNGT
+251 
-256 RNVSDNQI
+256 
-264 CRPGSALSMEVTV
+264 
-277 NSRQGFLSN
+277 
-286 WVDEAVWEG
+286 
-295 GTPAVSLGVKNAGT
+295 
-309 SQSTELAKPPISSL
+309 
-323 HFITRSHSS
+323 
-332 TPQFLP
+332 
-338 PPITSTCAVPLDPQ
+338 ITSTCAVPLDPQ

-412 ISCEILRKLLGKF
+412 ISCEILRKLVDLGEPLSAHDFYHDHLIARGIEPDSNIVNSMVICLAKLGKL

-502 FDIKCK
+502 FDIRCK

-513 PTLHK
+513 PTLH
-518 FKTLFFGLCK
+518 
-528 KGWLVEAELV
+528 V
-538 FEEMEV
+538 F
-544 QGFFVDKMGLFDKA
+544 
-558 WVLWNLMSDLGIQ
+558 
-571 PNEVTYNLM
+571 
-580 IWYYCKQGKLDCAFD
+580 
-595 YFVRIS
+595 R
-601 DPNVKLGMWIYN
+601 
-613 VLINGLCHQGYVGEA
+613 
-628 IQVFDIMCKNT
+628 
-639 GLPPTRHMFKTLFF
+639 TLFF

-713 DICTY
+713 DIITY
-718 NTLIHGFLKMGLYD
+718 NTLIHGFLKMGLFDKAWVLWNLMSDLGIQPNKKGWLVEAELVFEEMEVQGFFVEKVMYTSLMKAHGKNKKMKMAMRVYFRMLKKGCDPDISTYNTLIHGFLKMGLFD

-777 PCNLAPCVHCY
+777 PCNLAPCVRSY

-846 AKTVWLD
+846 AKNGCGLD

-949 MQNEGIVPNLET
+949 MQNEGIVPNLQT

-984 MKEMGPEPN
+984 MKEMGPKPN

-1004 SKQRRISEECF
+1004 SKQRRISEAETVF
-1015 TVAYMTMIKAYT
+1015 HKMHRDGLDHDEVAYMTMIKAYT

-1052 SYTALLSGLV
+1052 SYTALLSGIYAQPLP
-1062 KRKIR
+1062 
-1067 LKNLVDLM
+1067 
-1075 ARSKIK
+1075 
-1081 ADLVLHIAWIS
+1081 LHIIKFGFCWK
-1092 CVCGNITGTKKRWH
+1092 T
-1106 MTSRISKRARD
+1106 TS
-1117 LLFNLLHQKAS
+1117 LFAQLVRLAKHACKINHEHIFLPYTDINYIAHL

>member
-1 MDGVVSSVYFVRDM
+1 MSSRVSKSSSSTVLKA
-15 TRRRFDGPRTECP
+15 EH
-28 VRNRSVPAG
+28 AL
-37 IWPDFPDPT
+37 
-46 GIQPGTNPCTGTGYG
+46 QE
-61 FSYGSKLKIGPE
+61 SK
-73 PVESCQVSFEPPG
+73 VS
-86 RCKCPALI
+86 
-94 IFLSK
+94 
-99 YLLWN
+99 
-104 FVVALPAPSLLL
+104 
-116 NLAAI
+116 
-121 PSNDSH
+121 
-127 FVAFVFGRAFRNGI
+127 
-141 SPIPSG
+141 
-147 LLQVR
+147 

-162 SMGNKPGKQER
+162 SMGNKPGKQGR
-173 EVVSPLARGRQEI
+173 EVVSPLARDRQEI
-186 LLKVAPPLDH
+186 LLKVAPPLDNS
-196 AHLRWLARDLERVH
+196 HLRWLARDLERVH

-218 AVTPPDHYAEYMR
+218 AVTPPDHYIEYMR

-240 DDPDLSHLFPE
+240 DDPDLSHLFP
-251 TPNGT
+251 
-256 RNVSDNQI
+256 
-264 CRPGSALSMEVTV
+264 
-277 NSRQGFLSN
+277 
-286 WVDEAVWEG
+286 
-295 GTPAVSLGVKNAGT
+295 
-309 SQSTELAKPPISSL
+309 
-323 HFITRSHSS
+323 
-332 TPQFLP
+332 
-338 PPITSTCAVPLDPQ
+338 DPQ

-357 HTSLFQSR
+357 HTSLFQSL

-372 GLLSSAQQAIQRFIA
+372 GLLSSAQQVIQRFIA

-396 FAIEF
+396 SAIEF
-401 AAASGVDLGLG
+401 ASASGVDLGLG
-412 ISCEILRKLLGKF
+412 ISCEILRKLVDLGEPLSAHDFYHDHVIARGIEPDSNIVNSMVICLAKLGKL
-425 DDAVKLFDRLIGS
+425 DDAVKLFDRLIRS

-443 SNAACTMILEGF
+443 SNAACSMILEGF

-502 FDIKCK
+502 FDIMCK

-513 PTLHK
+513 PTL
-518 FKTLFFGLCK
+518 
-528 KGWLVEAELV
+528 
-538 FEEMEV
+538 
-544 QGFFVDKMGLFDKA
+544 
-558 WVLWNLMSDLGIQ
+558 
-571 PNEVTYNLM
+571 
-580 IWYYCKQGKLDCAFD
+580 
-595 YFVRIS
+595 
-601 DPNVKLGMWIYN
+601 
-613 VLINGLCHQGYVGEA
+613 
-628 IQVFDIMCKNT
+628 
-639 GLPPTRHMFKTLFF
+639 HMFKTLFF

-718 NTLIHGFLKMGLYD
+718 NTLIHGFLKMGLFD

-846 AKTVWLD
+846 AKNGCGLD
-853 HSSLSNFDK
+853 HSSLSDFDK

-913 NVASAGCIPLL
+913 NVASAGCIPLP

-938 RFEDVKSLFEI
+938 LFEDVKSMFEI

-961 YLIMVKEYCKQEDLA
+961 YLIMVNEYCKQEDLA
-976 SAFGILDQ
+976 SAFGLLDQ
-984 MKEMGPEPN
+984 MKEVGPKPN
-993 VAIYACIIACL
+993 VAIYDCIIACL
-1004 SKQRRISEECF
+1004 SKQRRISEAETVF
-1015 TVAYMTMIKAYT
+1015 QRMHRDGLDPDEVAYMTMINAYT

-1052 SYTALLSGLV
+1052 SYAALLSGMSADGCAPDRCAYNTILIFLCEAGRELNALYLLHTMHKRGFFPSRLAYEKLLLYFCASYLSIPAFTIFEEMVACHLISGRGISNEAAVETSGEHPLLLMNQEVLNKYEHPPLSRWTSTFTSLSQGCIDFPYGLSVFNSACSLGDNQQFYLMGGGQMSIQRSCTLRYCV
-1062 KRKIR
+1062 KPFKMIQ
-1067 LKNLVDLM
+1067 VICY
-1075 ARSKIK
+1075 RSQSEVSWHPRMNATANTK
-1081 ADLVLHIAWIS
+1081 
-1092 CVCGNITGTKKRWH
+1092 CGNSDRKFNPLMETTSHGELTK
-1106 MTSRISKRARD
+1106 T
-1117 LLFNLLHQKAS
+1117 

>member
-1 MDGVVSSVYFVRDM
+1 MIKRRPFHHSFYFK
-15 TRRRFDGPRTECP
+15 
-28 VRNRSVPAG
+28 
-37 IWPDFPDPT
+37 
-46 GIQPGTNPCTGTGYG
+46 
-61 FSYGSKLKIGPE
+61 SKK
-73 PVESCQVSFEPPG
+73 
-86 RCKCPALI
+86 R
-94 IFLSK
+94 
-99 YLLWN
+99 
-104 FVVALPAPSLLL
+104 
-116 NLAAI
+116 
-121 PSNDSH
+121 
-127 FVAFVFGRAFRNGI
+127 
-141 SPIPSG
+141 
-147 LLQVR
+147 
-152 ASLFSLGSWS
+152 
-162 SMGNKPGKQER
+162 
-173 EVVSPLARGRQEI
+173 
-186 LLKVAPPLDH
+186 
-196 AHLRWLARDLERVH
+196 
-210 GFTPGNCR
+210 
-218 AVTPPDHYAEYMR
+218 
-231 LQGWLDVNL
+231 
-240 DDPDLSHLFPE
+240 
-251 TPNGT
+251 
-256 RNVSDNQI
+256 
-264 CRPGSALSMEVTV
+264 
-277 NSRQGFLSN
+277 
-286 WVDEAVWEG
+286 
-295 GTPAVSLGVKNAGT
+295 
-309 SQSTELAKPPISSL
+309 
-323 HFITRSHSS
+323 
-332 TPQFLP
+332 
-338 PPITSTCAVPLDPQ
+338 PITSTCAVPLDPQ

-357 HTSLFQSR
+357 HTSLFHSR

-372 GLLSSAQQAIQRFIA
+372 GLLSSAQQAIQRFIP

-412 ISCEILRKLLGKF
+412 ISCEILRKLVDLGEPLSAHDFYHDHLIARGIEPDSNIVNSMVICLAKLGKL

-502 FDIKCK
+502 FDIRCK

-513 PTLHK
+513 PTLHM

-544 QGFFVDKMGLFDKA
+544 QGFFVDKVMYTSLMKAHGKNKKMKMAMRVYFRMLKKGCDPDICTYNTLIHGFLKMGLFDKA
-558 WVLWNLMSDLGIQ
+558 WVLWNLMSDMGIQ

-580 IWYYCKQGKLDCAFD
+580 ICYYCKQGKLDCAFD

-601 DPNVKLGMWIYN
+601 DANVKLGMWIYN

-718 NTLIHGFLKMGLYD
+718 NTLIHGFLKMGLFD

-846 AKTVWLD
+846 AKNGCGLD

-961 YLIMVKEYCKQEDLA
+961 YLIMVNEYCKQEDLA

-984 MKEMGPEPN
+984 MKEMGPKPN

-1004 SKQRRISEECF
+1004 SKQRRISEAETVF
-1015 TVAYMTMIKAYT
+1015 HMMHRDGLDLDEVAYMTMIKAYT

-1062 KRKIR
+1062 KRKNSFKKM
-1067 LKNLVDLM
+1067 LGEGFVPNN
-1075 ARSKIK
+1075 
-1081 ADLVLHIAWIS
+1081 VLY
-1092 CVCGNITGTKKRWH
+1092 
-1106 MTSRISKRARD
+1106 TSLTNHFLRMGVFKYAFSWSI
-1117 LLFNLLHQKAS
+1117 

>member
-1 MDGVVSSVYFVRDM
+1 
-15 TRRRFDGPRTECP
+15 
-28 VRNRSVPAG
+28 
-37 IWPDFPDPT
+37 
-46 GIQPGTNPCTGTGYG
+46 
-61 FSYGSKLKIGPE
+61 
-73 PVESCQVSFEPPG
+73 
-86 RCKCPALI
+86 
-94 IFLSK
+94 
-99 YLLWN
+99 
-104 FVVALPAPSLLL
+104 
-116 NLAAI
+116 
-121 PSNDSH
+121 
-127 FVAFVFGRAFRNGI
+127 
-141 SPIPSG
+141 
-147 LLQVR
+147 
-152 ASLFSLGSWS
+152 
-162 SMGNKPGKQER
+162 MGNKPGKQER

-240 DDPDLSHLFPE
+240 DDPDISHLFPE
-251 TPNGT
+251 IHC
-256 RNVSDNQI
+256 Q
-264 CRPGSALSMEVTV
+264 LSY
-277 NSRQGFLSN
+277 
-286 WVDEAVWEG
+286 
-295 GTPAVSLGVKNAGT
+295 
-309 SQSTELAKPPISSL
+309 
-323 HFITRSHSS
+323 
-332 TPQFLP
+332 
-338 PPITSTCAVPLDPQ
+338 C
-352 PTSND
+352 
-357 HTSLFQSR
+357 
-365 VHDLLRR
+365 
-372 GLLSSAQQAIQRFIA
+372 
-387 SSPTVPDAV
+387 PDAV

-412 ISCEILRKLLGKF
+412 ISCEILRKLVDLGEPLSAHDFYHDHLIARGIEPDSNIVNSMVICLAKLGKL

-502 FDIKCK
+502 FDIMCK

-513 PTLHK
+513 PTL
-518 FKTLFFGLCK
+518 
-528 KGWLVEAELV
+528 
-538 FEEMEV
+538 
-544 QGFFVDKMGLFDKA
+544 
-558 WVLWNLMSDLGIQ
+558 
-571 PNEVTYNLM
+571 
-580 IWYYCKQGKLDCAFD
+580 
-595 YFVRIS
+595 
-601 DPNVKLGMWIYN
+601 
-613 VLINGLCHQGYVGEA
+613 
-628 IQVFDIMCKNT
+628 
-639 GLPPTRHMFKTLFF
+639 HMFKTLFF

-718 NTLIHGFLKMGLYD
+718 NTLIHGFLKMGLFD

-777 PCNLAPCVHCY
+777 PCNLAPSVRSY

-846 AKTVWLD
+846 AKNGCGLD

-984 MKEMGPEPN
+984 MKEMGPKPN

-1004 SKQRRISEECF
+1004 SKQRRISEAETVF
-1015 TVAYMTMIKAYT
+1015 HRMHRDGLDHDEVAYMTMIKAYT

-1106 MTSRISKRARD
+1106 MTNRISKRARD

>member
-1 MDGVVSSVYFVRDM
+1 MIKRRPFHHSIYFK
-15 TRRRFDGPRTECP
+15 
-28 VRNRSVPAG
+28 
-37 IWPDFPDPT
+37 
-46 GIQPGTNPCTGTGYG
+46 
-61 FSYGSKLKIGPE
+61 SKK
-73 PVESCQVSFEPPG
+73 
-86 RCKCPALI
+86 R
-94 IFLSK
+94 
-99 YLLWN
+99 
-104 FVVALPAPSLLL
+104 
-116 NLAAI
+116 
-121 PSNDSH
+121 
-127 FVAFVFGRAFRNGI
+127 
-141 SPIPSG
+141 
-147 LLQVR
+147 
-152 ASLFSLGSWS
+152 
-162 SMGNKPGKQER
+162 
-173 EVVSPLARGRQEI
+173 
-186 LLKVAPPLDH
+186 
-196 AHLRWLARDLERVH
+196 
-210 GFTPGNCR
+210 
-218 AVTPPDHYAEYMR
+218 
-231 LQGWLDVNL
+231 
-240 DDPDLSHLFPE
+240 
-251 TPNGT
+251 
-256 RNVSDNQI
+256 
-264 CRPGSALSMEVTV
+264 
-277 NSRQGFLSN
+277 
-286 WVDEAVWEG
+286 
-295 GTPAVSLGVKNAGT
+295 
-309 SQSTELAKPPISSL
+309 
-323 HFITRSHSS
+323 
-332 TPQFLP
+332 
-338 PPITSTCAVPLDPQ
+338 PITSTCAVPLDPQ

-412 ISCEILRKLLGKF
+412 ISCEILRKLVDLGEPLSAHDFYHDHLIARGIEPDSNIVNSMVICLAKLGKL

-502 FDIKCK
+502 FDIRCK

-513 PTLHK
+513 PTLHV
-518 FKTLFFGLCK
+518 FKTLFFWALQERVVG
-528 KGWLVEAELV
+528 GGGV
-538 FEEMEV
+538 
-544 QGFFVDKMGLFDKA
+544 GFLKRWRCKMGLFDKA

-571 PNEVTYNLM
+571 PDEQDKFL
-580 IWYYCKQGKLDCAFD
+580 KLFD

-601 DPNVKLGMWIYN
+601 DANVKLGMWIYN

-628 IQVFDIMCKNT
+628 IQ
-639 GLPPTRHMFKTLFF
+639 
-653 GLCKKG
+653 KG

-699 MRVYFRMLKKGCDP
+699 MR
-713 DICTY
+713 
-718 NTLIHGFLKMGLYD
+718 MGLFD

-777 PCNLAPCVHCY
+777 PCNLAPSVHSY

-816 IPDHVLFF
+816 IPDH
-824 VLMKNEPKGLELQL
+824 
-838 CLLMLQAI
+838 AI
-846 AKTVWLD
+846 AKNGCGLD

-949 MQNEGIVPNLET
+949 MQNEGIVPNLQT

-984 MKEMGPEPN
+984 MKEMGPKPN
-993 VAIYACIIACL
+993 VAIYDCIIACL
-1004 SKQRRISEECF
+1004 SKQRRISEAETVF
-1015 TVAYMTMIKAYT
+1015 HMMHRDGLDHDEVAYMTMIKAYT

-1067 LKNLVDLM
+1067 LKNVG
-1075 ARSKIK
+1075 RGFCSK
-1081 ADLVLHIAWIS
+1081 
-1092 CVCGNITGTKKRWH
+1092 
-1106 MTSRISKRARD
+1106 
-1117 LLFNLLHQKAS
+1117 

>member
-1 MDGVVSSVYFVRDM
+1 MIKRRPFHHSIYFK
-15 TRRRFDGPRTECP
+15 
-28 VRNRSVPAG
+28 
-37 IWPDFPDPT
+37 
-46 GIQPGTNPCTGTGYG
+46 
-61 FSYGSKLKIGPE
+61 SKK
-73 PVESCQVSFEPPG
+73 
-86 RCKCPALI
+86 R
-94 IFLSK
+94 
-99 YLLWN
+99 
-104 FVVALPAPSLLL
+104 
-116 NLAAI
+116 
-121 PSNDSH
+121 
-127 FVAFVFGRAFRNGI
+127 
-141 SPIPSG
+141 
-147 LLQVR
+147 
-152 ASLFSLGSWS
+152 
-162 SMGNKPGKQER
+162 
-173 EVVSPLARGRQEI
+173 
-186 LLKVAPPLDH
+186 
-196 AHLRWLARDLERVH
+196 
-210 GFTPGNCR
+210 
-218 AVTPPDHYAEYMR
+218 
-231 LQGWLDVNL
+231 
-240 DDPDLSHLFPE
+240 
-251 TPNGT
+251 
-256 RNVSDNQI
+256 
-264 CRPGSALSMEVTV
+264 
-277 NSRQGFLSN
+277 
-286 WVDEAVWEG
+286 
-295 GTPAVSLGVKNAGT
+295 
-309 SQSTELAKPPISSL
+309 
-323 HFITRSHSS
+323 
-332 TPQFLP
+332 
-338 PPITSTCAVPLDPQ
+338 PITSTCAVPLDPQ

-412 ISCEILRKLLGKF
+412 ISCEILRKLVDLGEPLSAHDFYHDHLIARGIEPDSNIVNSMVICLAKLGKL

-488 GLCHQGYVGEAIQV
+488 GLCHQGYVGEAIQ
-502 FDIKCK
+502 
-508 NTGLP
+508 
-513 PTLHK
+513 
-518 FKTLFFGLCK
+518 

-538 FEEMEV
+538 IEEMEV
-544 QGFFVDKMGLFDKA
+544 QGFFVDKVMYTSLMNAHGKNKKMKMAMRVYFRMLKKGCDPDICTYNTLIHGFLKMGLFDKA

-580 IWYYCKQGKLDCAFD
+580 ICYYCKQGKLDCAFD

-659 WLVEAELVFE
+659 WLVEAELVIE

-713 DICTY
+713 NICTY
-718 NTLIHGFLKMGLYD
+718 NTLIHGCLKMGLFD

-777 PCNLAPCVHCY
+777 PCNLAPCVRSY

-816 IPDHVLFF
+816 IPNHVLFF

-846 AKTVWLD
+846 AKNGCGLD

-924 FTFNSLIKRLFQDG
+924 FAFNSLIKRLFQDG

-949 MQNEGIVPNLET
+949 MQTEGIVPNLET
-961 YLIMVKEYCKQEDLA
+961 YLIMVNEYCKQEDLA

-984 MKEMGPEPN
+984 MKEMGPKPN
-993 VAIYACIIACL
+993 VAIYDCIIACL
-1004 SKQRRISEECF
+1004 SKQGRISEAETVF
-1015 TVAYMTMIKAYT
+1015 HRMHRDGLDLDEVAYMTMIKAYT

-1046 IQPSSY
+1046 IQRSSY
-1052 SYTALLSGLV
+1052 SYTALLSG
-1062 KRKIR
+1062 
-1067 LKNLVDLM
+1067 
-1075 ARSKIK
+1075 
-1081 ADLVLHIAWIS
+1081 
-1092 CVCGNITGTKKRWH
+1092 
-1106 MTSRISKRARD
+1106 
-1117 LLFNLLHQKAS
+1117 

>member
-1 MDGVVSSVYFVRDM
+1 
-15 TRRRFDGPRTECP
+15 
-28 VRNRSVPAG
+28 
-37 IWPDFPDPT
+37 
-46 GIQPGTNPCTGTGYG
+46 
-61 FSYGSKLKIGPE
+61 
-73 PVESCQVSFEPPG
+73 
-86 RCKCPALI
+86 
-94 IFLSK
+94 
-99 YLLWN
+99 
-104 FVVALPAPSLLL
+104 
-116 NLAAI
+116 
-121 PSNDSH
+121 
-127 FVAFVFGRAFRNGI
+127 
-141 SPIPSG
+141 
-147 LLQVR
+147 
-152 ASLFSLGSWS
+152 
-162 SMGNKPGKQER
+162 MGNKPGKQER

-240 DDPDLSHLFPE
+240 DDPDLSHLFAE
-251 TPNGT
+251 VAG
-256 RNVSDNQI
+256 NVS
-264 CRPGSALSMEVTV
+264 PGHESSKLFRDSLPALL
-277 NSRQGFLSN
+277 LS
-286 WVDEAVWEG
+286 
-295 GTPAVSLGVKNAGT
+295 LM
-309 SQSTELAKPPISSL
+309 
-323 HFITRSHSS
+323 
-332 TPQFLP
+332 QFSPLNLP
-338 PPITSTCAVPLDPQ
+338 P
-352 PTSND
+352 
-357 HTSLFQSR
+357 R
-365 VHDLLRR
+365 VAWTLAL
-372 GLLSSAQQAIQRFIA
+372 
-387 SSPTVPDAV
+387 
-396 FAIEF
+396 EF
-401 AAASGVDLGLG
+401 
-412 ISCEILRKLLGKF
+412 CEILRKLVDLGEPLSAHDFYHDHLIARGIEPDSNIVNSMVICLAKLGKL

-443 SNAACTMILEGF
+443 SNAACTVILEGF

-502 FDIKCK
+502 FDIRCK

-513 PTLHK
+513 PTL
-518 FKTLFFGLCK
+518 
-528 KGWLVEAELV
+528 
-538 FEEMEV
+538 
-544 QGFFVDKMGLFDKA
+544 
-558 WVLWNLMSDLGIQ
+558 
-571 PNEVTYNLM
+571 
-580 IWYYCKQGKLDCAFD
+580 
-595 YFVRIS
+595 
-601 DPNVKLGMWIYN
+601 
-613 VLINGLCHQGYVGEA
+613 
-628 IQVFDIMCKNT
+628 
-639 GLPPTRHMFKTLFF
+639 HMFKTLFF

-718 NTLIHGFLKMGLYD
+718 NTLIHGFLKMGLFD

-749 EVTYNLMICYYCK
+749 EFTYNLMICYYCK

-777 PCNLAPCVHCY
+777 PCNLAPC
-788 TPIIAAL
+788 
-795 YKQNRCLE
+795 
-803 VDEMCERMLESGI
+803 
-816 IPDHVLFF
+816 
-824 VLMKNEPKGLELQL
+824 
-838 CLLMLQAI
+838 AI
-846 AKTVWLD
+846 AKNGCGLD

-984 MKEMGPEPN
+984 MKEMVQN
-993 VAIYACIIACL
+993 LMSLSMLHHCL
-1004 SKQRRISEECF
+1004 SKQTGRISEAETVF
-1015 TVAYMTMIKAYT
+1015 HRMHRDGLDHDEVAYMTMIKAYT

-1052 SYTALLSGLV
+1052 SYTALLIAFAETSLAP
-1062 KRKIR
+1062 RK
-1067 LKNLVDLM
+1067 D
-1075 ARSKIK
+1075 
-1081 ADLVLHIAWIS
+1081 
-1092 CVCGNITGTKKRWH
+1092 GT
-1106 MTSRISKRARD
+1106 
-1117 LLFNLLHQKAS
+1117 

>member
-1 MDGVVSSVYFVRDM
+1 MIKRRPFHHSIYFK
-15 TRRRFDGPRTECP
+15 
-28 VRNRSVPAG
+28 
-37 IWPDFPDPT
+37 
-46 GIQPGTNPCTGTGYG
+46 
-61 FSYGSKLKIGPE
+61 SKK
-73 PVESCQVSFEPPG
+73 
-86 RCKCPALI
+86 R
-94 IFLSK
+94 
-99 YLLWN
+99 
-104 FVVALPAPSLLL
+104 
-116 NLAAI
+116 
-121 PSNDSH
+121 
-127 FVAFVFGRAFRNGI
+127 
-141 SPIPSG
+141 
-147 LLQVR
+147 
-152 ASLFSLGSWS
+152 
-162 SMGNKPGKQER
+162 
-173 EVVSPLARGRQEI
+173 
-186 LLKVAPPLDH
+186 
-196 AHLRWLARDLERVH
+196 
-210 GFTPGNCR
+210 
-218 AVTPPDHYAEYMR
+218 
-231 LQGWLDVNL
+231 
-240 DDPDLSHLFPE
+240 
-251 TPNGT
+251 
-256 RNVSDNQI
+256 
-264 CRPGSALSMEVTV
+264 
-277 NSRQGFLSN
+277 
-286 WVDEAVWEG
+286 
-295 GTPAVSLGVKNAGT
+295 
-309 SQSTELAKPPISSL
+309 
-323 HFITRSHSS
+323 
-332 TPQFLP
+332 
-338 PPITSTCAVPLDPQ
+338 PITSTCAVPLDPQ

-412 ISCEILRKLLGKF
+412 ISCEILRKLVDLGEPLSAHDFYHDHLIARGIEPDSNIVNSMVICLAKLGKL
-425 DDAVKLFDRLIGS
+425 DEAVKLFDRLIGS

-455 YEQDKFLEAFD
+455 YEQDKFLEAFN
-466 YFVRISDANVK
+466 YFVRISDA
-477 LGMWIYNVLIN
+477 
-488 GLCHQGYVGEAIQV
+488 
-502 FDIKCK
+502 
-508 NTGLP
+508 
-513 PTLHK
+513 
-518 FKTLFFGLCK
+518 
-528 KGWLVEAELV
+528 
-538 FEEMEV
+538 
-544 QGFFVDKMGLFDKA
+544 
-558 WVLWNLMSDLGIQ
+558 
-571 PNEVTYNLM
+571 
-580 IWYYCKQGKLDCAFD
+580 
-595 YFVRIS
+595 
-601 DPNVKLGMWIYN
+601 NVKLGMWIYN

-639 GLPPTRHMFKTLFF
+639 GLPPPLHMFKTLFF

-713 DICTY
+713 DIWTY
-718 NTLIHGFLKMGLYD
+718 NTLIHGFLKMGLFD

-846 AKTVWLD
+846 AKNGCGLD

-913 NVASAGCIPLL
+913 NVASAGRIPLL

-938 RFEDVKSLFEI
+938 HFEDVKSLFEI

-961 YLIMVKEYCKQEDLA
+961 YLIM
-976 SAFGILDQ
+976 
-984 MKEMGPEPN
+984 MKEMGPKPN
-993 VAIYACIIACL
+993 VAIYDCIIACL
-1004 SKQRRISEECF
+1004 SKQRRISEAETVF
-1015 TVAYMTMIKAYT
+1015 HRMHRDGLDHDEVAYMTMINAYT

-1052 SYTALLSGLV
+1052 SYTALLSG
-1062 KRKIR
+1062 
-1067 LKNLVDLM
+1067 
-1075 ARSKIK
+1075 SKIK
-1081 ADLVLHIAWIS
+1081 ADLVLRIAWIS
-1092 CVCGNITGTKKRWH
+1092 GVCGNITGTKKRWH
-1106 MTSRISKRARD
+1106 MTNRISKRARD
-1117 LLFNLLHQKAS
+1117 LLFNLFHQKASLPGEDVFTDPAHSP

>member
-1 MDGVVSSVYFVRDM
+1 MIKRRPFHHSIYFK
-15 TRRRFDGPRTECP
+15 
-28 VRNRSVPAG
+28 
-37 IWPDFPDPT
+37 
-46 GIQPGTNPCTGTGYG
+46 
-61 FSYGSKLKIGPE
+61 SKK
-73 PVESCQVSFEPPG
+73 
-86 RCKCPALI
+86 R
-94 IFLSK
+94 
-99 YLLWN
+99 
-104 FVVALPAPSLLL
+104 
-116 NLAAI
+116 
-121 PSNDSH
+121 
-127 FVAFVFGRAFRNGI
+127 
-141 SPIPSG
+141 
-147 LLQVR
+147 
-152 ASLFSLGSWS
+152 
-162 SMGNKPGKQER
+162 
-173 EVVSPLARGRQEI
+173 
-186 LLKVAPPLDH
+186 
-196 AHLRWLARDLERVH
+196 
-210 GFTPGNCR
+210 
-218 AVTPPDHYAEYMR
+218 
-231 LQGWLDVNL
+231 
-240 DDPDLSHLFPE
+240 
-251 TPNGT
+251 
-256 RNVSDNQI
+256 
-264 CRPGSALSMEVTV
+264 
-277 NSRQGFLSN
+277 
-286 WVDEAVWEG
+286 
-295 GTPAVSLGVKNAGT
+295 
-309 SQSTELAKPPISSL
+309 
-323 HFITRSHSS
+323 
-332 TPQFLP
+332 
-338 PPITSTCAVPLDPQ
+338 PITSTCAVPLDPQ

-412 ISCEILRKLLGKF
+412 ISCEILRKLVDLGEPLSAHDFYHDHLIARGIEPDSNIVNSMVICLAKLGKL

-488 GLCHQGYVGEAIQV
+488 GLCHQG
-502 FDIKCK
+502 
-508 NTGLP
+508 
-513 PTLHK
+513 
-518 FKTLFFGLCK
+518 
-528 KGWLVEAELV
+528 KG
-538 FEEMEV
+538 
-544 QGFFVDKMGLFDKA
+544 
-558 WVLWNLMSDLGIQ
+558 
-571 PNEVTYNLM
+571 
-580 IWYYCKQGKLDCAFD
+580 
-595 YFVRIS
+595 
-601 DPNVKLGMWIYN
+601 
-613 VLINGLCHQGYVGEA
+613 
-628 IQVFDIMCKNT
+628 
-639 GLPPTRHMFKTLFF
+639 
-653 GLCKKG
+653 G
-659 WLVEAELVFE
+659 WWRRSWFFE

-699 MRVYFRMLKKGCDP
+699 MR
-713 DICTY
+713 
-718 NTLIHGFLKMGLYD
+718 MGLFD

-777 PCNLAPCVHCY
+777 PCNLAPCVHSY

-846 AKTVWLD
+846 AKNGCGLD

-961 YLIMVKEYCKQEDLA
+961 YLIMVNEYCKQEDLA

-984 MKEMGPEPN
+984 MKEMGPKPN
-993 VAIYACIIACL
+993 VAIYDCIIACL
-1004 SKQRRISEECF
+1004 SKQGRISEAETVF
-1015 TVAYMTMIKAYT
+1015 HRMHRDGLDLDEVAYMTMIKAYT

-1046 IQPSSY
+1046 IQRSSY

-1067 LKNLVDLM
+1067 LKN
-1075 ARSKIK
+1075 
-1081 ADLVLHIAWIS
+1081 
-1092 CVCGNITGTKKRWH
+1092 
-1106 MTSRISKRARD
+1106 
-1117 LLFNLLHQKAS
+1117 